1 MKIPLGTLTCV
12 TGVSG
17 GGKSSLILETLF
29 KGLNKE
35 LNGSREPAG
44 IYEKLTGV
52 ENIDKIIDIDQ
63 SPIGRTPRSNPATY
77 TGLFTYIRDWF
88 AALPEAKAPGI

>member
-1 MKIPLGTLTCV
+1 MTCV

-29 KGLNKE
+29 KAVNKE

-44 IYEKLTGV
+44 IYDKLTGW
-52 ENIDKIIDIDQ
+52 K
-63 SPIGRTPRSNPATY
+63 TLT
-77 TGLFTYIRDWF
+77 
-88 AALPEAKAPGI
+88 K